1 MLSWKDFPVVSI
13 TTVAGSILCGI
24 CSSGCMRYIVYEG
37 TVWQSRRVCGG
48 EESCAHMTRH
58 CMGSRATMFPVR
70 VTVLVGAVPHSHVFR
85 LIPFDHNILWC
96 RAANAASVSMPPG
109 HNCHLTNAAND
120 EPANLERWIA
130 PTRLELIGINVPH
143 SGHKLAPSAIGLDR
157 PPGPPWSA
165 AVDFSTHCR
174 HRWAGRAGADPE
186 GAHPT
191 PVLAYGQ
198 DNVDDERQAFD
209 IADEHEASELS
220 AQERYIG
227 RVEAF
232 TI

>member
-1 MLSWKDFPVVSI
+1 MVSI

-130 PTRLELIGINVPH
+130 PTRLQLIGINGFHPGQPLVPQRQH
-143 SGHKLAPSAIGLDR
+143 RPPVHGHDRLNRDSYDAAQQRRLQHGHDR
-157 PPGPPWSA
+157 PSRDDSHADQQRHAVATQASSRAPYSKRRIAGPL
-165 AVDFSTHCR
+165 R
-174 HRWAGRAGADPE
+174 M
-186 GAHPT
+186 
-191 PVLAYGQ
+191 
-198 DNVDDERQAFD
+198 
-209 IADEHEASELS
+209 
-220 AQERYIG
+220 
-227 RVEAF
+227 
-232 TI
+232 